1 MCFSRIS
8 PGRIAR
14 VFNQLLRR
22 IFMEEP
28 NILEQ
33 LTNSLPN
40 ETAVPLTAKPDEL
53 TLIEVME
60 ICSDLCV
67 THPFCLLQML
77 EEVLLLPEITLES
90 AFAEIMSLKV
100 SPFGKRLTQI
110 H

>member
-1 MCFSRIS
+1 
-8 PGRIAR
+8 
-14 VFNQLLRR
+14 
-22 IFMEEP
+22 MEEP

-33 LTNSLPN
+33 LTDNLPG
-40 ETAVPLTAKPDEL
+40 ETVALTAAAKSDGL
-53 TLIEVME
+53 NLIDVME

-67 THPFCLLQML
+67 MHPAHLLQML
-77 EEVLLLPEITLES
+77 EESLISPEITLAP